1 MTQLLSHRILSI
13 ALTTFVILVLFSHHL
28 QAQTCINIP
37 FDIEWT
43 CDQEDNEFIYQDDAG
58 VTIIDCLDPSI
69 IYELT
74 LPIDVEIE
82 ELGCVSET
90 YPGVL
95 RRITRTFVYETGD
108 PLDVSCPSYGAGF
121 ICATQVIEVK
131 DVTDPTFSF
140 VPETV
145 ERECDVWDLE
155 EYLKEGS
162 FGLEF
167 EDDCETPTV
176 TNTMEIVES
185 TLCSAEKSFIWTFTL
200 TDACGNSTQDTHV
213 VNVVDTTN
221 PEIIFDP
228 ETPVVFSCLEDV
240 VWPEISA
247 SDMCSEFSV
256 QWDDLSTVTTTP
268 LVGPS
273 CDNNVRQERIA
284 TAEDDC
290 GNMFS
295 QSFNIDIQDLD
306 PPFFSD
312 FVSELPDVSLSCDE
326 TLELETILL
335 IQPSFDDGCSSVPE
349 LTVDTVHVPSG
360 ICPQNY
366 IIERTFIIED
376 ECENTSAEMIQTII
390 IEDTEDPIITLP
402 TEGFTLECTELLILE
417 APVVEDNCDFG
428 IIPLSIDTV
437 ETGDLSDGDLI
448 STITYIAT
456 DACGNISQSDVVVSI
471 VDTQP
476 PYFTSFPE
484 NLVVACG
491 EEYPDDAVLY
501 DDSCDPDANL
511 VDYDLQFD
519 FQPCANNT
527 LITRTFLIS
536 DNSGNEETQTQE
548 ITFLDLDPPI
558 LLTPLDSLFYQCAY
572 EVPECLEIF
581 EGLEFDDCSSGD
593 VVPIDCDDVVVEGN
607 CEEQACII
615 ERTYFFEDACGNQG
629 SAKQYITVQ
638 ESVLNPEMPT
648 GITPNGDGL
657 NDAFVI
663 KGIGPS
669 LNTEP
674 GEVQCDWL
682 EDTNMRIINRWGS
695 LVFEEANYRNDWEG
709 TNESGEDL
717 PQGTYFVVF
726 EALGES
732 FSTYLDLRR

>member
-1 MTQLLSHRILSI
+1 M
-13 ALTTFVILVLFSHHL
+13 FVLQALFSPHV
-28 QAQTCINIP
+28 QAQTCITIP
-37 FDIEWT
+37 LDIEWT

-58 VTIIDCLDPSI
+58 VTIIDCVDPSI

-140 VPETV
+140 VPGTV
-145 ERECDVWDLE
+145 ELECDVWDLE
-155 EYLKEGS
+155 EYLKS
-162 FGLEF
+162 NDFGLVF
-167 EDDCETPTV
+167 EDNCGIPELEQDFEIIEEPT
-176 TNTMEIVES
+176 
-185 TLCSAEKSFIWTFTL
+185 CSAEKSFIWTFTL
-200 TDACGNSTQDTHV
+200 TDACGNPTQDTHV
-213 VNVVDTTN
+213 VNVVDTTD
-221 PEIIFDP
+221 PEITFIP
-228 ETPVVFSCLEDV
+228 IVSEVFNCVDDV

-247 SDMCSEFSV
+247 FDICSSASV
-256 QWDDLSTVTTTP
+256 IWDGEPTIILHDCPNNMTLTRNAIST
-268 LVGPS
+268 
-273 CDNNVRQERIA
+273 DA
-284 TAEDDC
+284 C
-290 GNMFS
+290 GNTDTQTFTIAVLDA
-295 QSFNIDIQDLD
+295 QPPQFIDLLTDLTIQCENTAAIDLALLD
-306 PPFFSD
+306 
-312 FVSELPDVSLSCDE
+312 LP
-326 TLELETILL
+326 T
-335 IQPSFDDGCSSVPE
+335 FDDGCNDGAFLIPNSQTIPGVC
-349 LTVDTVHVPSG
+349 D
-360 ICPQNY
+360 QNY
-366 IIERTFIIED
+366 EVEKTFVVEDACGNISEPHII
-376 ECENTSAEMIQTII
+376 TITV
-390 IEDTEDPIITLP
+390 EDTEAPIITLP
-402 TEGFTLECTELLILE
+402 TEGFTLECTEPLILE
-417 APVVEDNCDFG
+417 APVLEDNCDLG
-428 IIPLSIDTV
+428 AILTIDTV

-456 DACGNISQSDVVVSI
+456 DECGNSSESEVVVNI

-476 PYFTSFPE
+476 PYFTSFPPD
-484 NLVVACG
+484 LVVACG
-491 EEYPDDAVLY
+491 EDYPNDEVSYEDA
-501 DDSCDPDANL
+501 CDPEAFL

-527 LITRTFLIS
+527 LITRKFIIS
-536 DNSGNEETQTQE
+536 DNSGNQETQTQS
-548 ITFLDLDPPI
+548 ITFLDEDPPI

-572 EVPECLEIF
+572 EVPECLEMF
-581 EGLEFDDCSSGD
+581 EGLEFDDCSSGE
-593 VVPIDCDDVVVEGN
+593 VVPIDCVDVVVEGN

-615 ERTYFFEDACGNQG
+615 ERTYTFMDACGNQG

-682 EDTNMRIINRWGS
+682 EDTNMRVINRWGS

>member
-1 MTQLLSHRILSI
+1 M
-13 ALTTFVILVLFSHHL
+13 FVLQALFSPHV
-28 QAQTCINIP
+28 QAQTCITIP
-37 FDIEWT
+37 LDIEWT

-58 VTIIDCLDPSI
+58 VTIIDCVDPSI

-140 VPETV
+140 VPGTV
-145 ERECDVWDLE
+145 ELECDVWDLE
-155 EYLKEGS
+155 EYLKS
-162 FGLEF
+162 NDFGLVF
-167 EDDCETPTV
+167 EDNCGIPELEQDFEIIEEPT
-176 TNTMEIVES
+176 
-185 TLCSAEKSFIWTFTL
+185 CSAEKSFIWTFTL

-213 VNVVDTTN
+213 VNVVDTTD
-221 PEIIFDP
+221 PEITFIP
-228 ETPVVFSCLEDV
+228 IVSEVFNCVDDV

-247 SDMCSEFSV
+247 FDICSSASV
-256 QWDDLSTVTTTP
+256 IWDGEPTPILHDCPNNMTLTRNAIST
-268 LVGPS
+268 
-273 CDNNVRQERIA
+273 DA
-284 TAEDDC
+284 C
-290 GNMFS
+290 GNTDTQTFTIAVLDA
-295 QSFNIDIQDLD
+295 QPPQFIDLLTDLTIQCENTAAIDLALLD
-306 PPFFSD
+306 
-312 FVSELPDVSLSCDE
+312 LP
-326 TLELETILL
+326 T
-335 IQPSFDDGCSSVPE
+335 FDDGCNDGAFLIPNSQTIPGVC
-349 LTVDTVHVPSG
+349 D
-360 ICPQNY
+360 QNY
-366 IIERTFIIED
+366 EVEKTFVVEDACGNISEPHII
-376 ECENTSAEMIQTII
+376 TITV
-390 IEDTEDPIITLP
+390 EDTEAPIITLP
-402 TEGFTLECTELLILE
+402 TEGFTLECTEPLILE
-417 APVVEDNCDFG
+417 APVLEDNCDLG
-428 IIPLSIDTV
+428 AILTIDTV

-456 DACGNISQSDVVVSI
+456 DECGNSSESEVVVNI

-476 PYFTSFPE
+476 PYFTSFPPD
-484 NLVVACG
+484 LVVACG
-491 EEYPDDAVLY
+491 EDYPNDEVSYEDA
-501 DDSCDPDANL
+501 CDPEAFL

-527 LITRTFLIS
+527 LITRKFIIS
-536 DNSGNEETQTQE
+536 DNSGNQETQTQS
-548 ITFLDLDPPI
+548 ITFLDEDPPI

-572 EVPECLEIF
+572 EVPECLEMF
-581 EGLEFDDCSSGD
+581 EGLEFDDCSSGE
-593 VVPIDCDDVVVEGN
+593 VVPIDCVDVVVEGN

-615 ERTYFFEDACGNQG
+615 ERTYTFMDACGNQG

-682 EDTNMRIINRWGS
+682 EDTNMRVINRWGS

>member
-1 MTQLLSHRILSI
+1 MD
-13 ALTTFVILVLFSHHL
+13 
-28 QAQTCINIP
+28 IP
-37 FDIEWT
+37 LDMIWT
-43 CDQEDNEFIYQDDAG
+43 CEDEDDEFLYQNTDGVIISDDS
-58 VTIIDCLDPSI
+58 DPSI
-69 IYELT
+69 FYELT
-74 LPIDVEIE
+74 LDIDVAIE
-82 ELGCVSET
+82 ELGCVPEH
-90 YPGVL
+90 PNVL

-131 DVTDPTFSF
+131 DVTDPTFLE
-140 VPETV
+140 VPDNV
-145 ERECDVWDLE
+145 EIECNEWVLKDYLLE
-155 EYLKEGS
+155 NTFNLV
-162 FGLEF
+162 F
-167 EDDCETPTV
+167 DDNCETPTLQ
-176 TNTMEIVES
+176 TSYAIDEETE
-185 TLCSAEKSFIWTFTL
+185 CSAEKSYIFTFTL
-200 TDACGNSTQDTHV
+200 TDVCGNETQDTHV
-213 VNVVDTTN
+213 VNVVDMTP
-221 PEIIFDP
+221 PEIIF
-228 ETPVVFSCLEDV
+228 TPSQLEIGVFNCVGDTA
-240 VWPEISA
+240 WPEISA
-247 SDMCSEFSV
+247 FDMCSSASV
-256 QWDDLSTVTTTP
+256 EWDDLSTVTTTP
-268 LVGPS
+268 LAGPS
-273 CDNNVRQERIA
+273 CDNNVRLERIA
-284 TAEDDC
+284 RAEDDC
-290 GNMFS
+290 GNMIMQEFT
-295 QSFNIDIQDLD
+295 IEIQDID

-312 FVSELPDVSLSCDE
+312 FVSELPDVTLSCDE
-326 TLELETILL
+326 ILELEAILL
-335 IQPSFDDGCSSVPE
+335 IQPSLEDGCSSVPE
-349 LTVDTVHVPSG
+349 LTVDTVHIPSG

-390 IEDTEDPIITLP
+390 IEDTEDPTITLP
-402 TEGFTLECTELLILE
+402 TIEFEIECTETYILE
-417 APVVEDNCDFG
+417 DPDLEDNCDGF
-428 IIPLSIDTV
+428 PTLTDTLV
-437 ETGDLSDGDLI
+437 ETGDLSDGDLM

-456 DACGNISQSDVVVSI
+456 DACGNSSESEVVVNI
-471 VDTQP
+471 VDTQLP
-476 PYFTSFPE
+476 FFTSFPE
-484 NLVVACG
+484 DLVVACG
-491 EEYPDDAVLY
+491 EDYPNDEVSYEDA
-501 DDSCDPDANL
+501 CDPDAFL
-511 VDYDLQFD
+511 VNYDPQFD

-527 LITRTFLIS
+527 LITRTFIIS
-536 DNSGNEETQTQE
+536 DNSENEATQTQE

-593 VVPIDCDDVVVEGN
+593 VVPIDCEDVEVEGN

-682 EDTNMRIINRWGS
+682 EDTNMRVINRWGS

>member
-1 MTQLLSHRILSI
+1 MDIPLD
-13 ALTTFVILVLFSHHL
+13 VI
-28 QAQTCINIP
+28 
-37 FDIEWT
+37 WT
-43 CDQEDNEFIYQDDAG
+43 CEDEDDEFLYQNTDGVIISDDS
-58 VTIIDCLDPSI
+58 DPSI
-69 IYELT
+69 FYELT
-74 LPIDVEIE
+74 LDIDVAIE

-95 RRITRTFVYETGD
+95 RRITRTFVYQTED
-108 PLDVSCPSYGAGF
+108 PLDVSCPLYGPGF

-140 VPETV
+140 VPGTV
-145 ERECDVWDLE
+145 DLECDVWDLE
-155 EYLKEGS
+155 EYLKS
-162 FGLEF
+162 NDFGLVF
-167 EDDCETPTV
+167 EDNCGIPVLDQDF
-176 TNTMEIVES
+176 EIVEES
-185 TLCSAEKSFIWTFTL
+185 ACSAEKSFIWTFTL
-200 TDACGNSTQDTHV
+200 TDVCDNSIEDTHV
-213 VNVVDTTN
+213 VNVVDTAV
-221 PEIIFDP
+221 PEISFLP
-228 ETPVVFSCLEDV
+228 PVSEVFNCVDDV

-247 SDMCSEFSV
+247 FDMCSQASV
-256 QWDDLSTVTTTP
+256 AWD
-268 LVGPS
+268 GPPTIIVHD
-273 CDNNVRQERIA
+273 CLYNITLTREA
-284 TAEDDC
+284 TATDDC
-290 GNMFS
+290 GNTVTEMYS
-295 QSFNIDIQDLD
+295 IAVNDAQSPQFLDLLSDI
-306 PPFFSD
+306 
-312 FVSELPDVSLSCDE
+312 
-326 TLELETILL
+326 TLECDNVAALELAFSALPT
-335 IQPSFDDGCSSVPE
+335 FGDGCNPGAFLSIDSVI
-349 LTVDTVHVPSG
+349 TTG

-366 IIERTFIIED
+366 TVEKTFVVEDVCGNVSEPHII
-376 ECENTSAEMIQTII
+376 TIT
-390 IEDTEDPIITLP
+390 IEDTEAPIITLP
-402 TEGFTLECTELLILE
+402 TEGFEIECGQPLVLESPDVIDSCDENPILSE
-417 APVVEDNCDFG
+417 TF
-428 IIPLSIDTV
+428 V
-437 ETGDLSDGDLI
+437 ETGDLSGNDLI
-448 STITYIAT
+448 WLTNYIAT
-456 DACGNISQSDVVVSI
+456 DECGNSSESDVVVN
-471 VDTQP
+471 VFDTEP

-501 DDSCDPDANL
+501 DDSCDPDAYL

-536 DNSGNEETQTQE
+536 DNSGNEETQTQS
-548 ITFLDLDPPI
+548 ITFLDIDPPI

-572 EVPECLEIF
+572 EVPDCLDMF
-581 EGLEFDDCSSGD
+581 DGLEFDDCSSGE
-593 VVPIDCDDVVVEGN
+593 VVPIDCEDLVVEGN

-682 EDTNMRIINRWGS
+682 EDTNMRVINRWGS

-726 EALGES
+726 EALEES

>member
-1 MTQLLSHRILSI
+1 ME
-13 ALTTFVILVLFSHHL
+13 
-28 QAQTCINIP
+28 IP
-37 FDIEWT
+37 GDLEWT
-43 CDQEDNEFIYQDDAG
+43 CGEEDDEFLYQNNDG
-58 VTIIDCLDPSI
+58 VTISDCSDPSTV
-69 IYELT
+69 YDLV
-74 LPIDVEIE
+74 LDIDVEIQ

-108 PLDVSCPSYGAGF
+108 PSDLSCPLYGPGF
-121 ICATQVIEVK
+121 ICETQVIEVR
-131 DVTDPTFSF
+131 DVTPPTFSF
-140 VPETV
+140 VPGTV
-145 ERECDVWDLE
+145 ELECDVWDLE
-155 EYLKEGS
+155 EYLKS
-162 FGLEF
+162 NDFGLVF
-167 EDDCETPTV
+167 EDNCGIPELEQDF
-176 TNTMEIVES
+176 EIVEEP
-185 TLCSAEKSFIWTFTL
+185 TCSAEKSFIWTFTL

-213 VNVVDTTN
+213 VNVVDTTD
-221 PEIIFDP
+221 PEITF
-228 ETPVVFSCLEDV
+228 TPIVSEVFNCVDDV

-247 SDMCSEFSV
+247 FDMCSSASV
-256 QWDDLSTVTTTP
+256 NWDGEPTIITHDCDYNMTLTRDATST
-268 LVGPS
+268 
-273 CDNNVRQERIA
+273 DA
-284 TAEDDC
+284 C
-290 GNMFS
+290 GNTDTQTHTIAVLDAQPPQFLDLLTDLTI
-295 QSFNIDIQDLD
+295 QCENTAAIDLALSDL
-306 PPFFSD
+306 P
-312 FVSELPDVSLSCDE
+312 
-326 TLELETILL
+326 T
-335 IQPSFDDGCSSVPE
+335 FDDGCNDGAFLSIDSVIA
-349 LTVDTVHVPSG
+349 TG

-366 IIERTFIIED
+366 TVEKTFVVEDACGNLSEPHII
-376 ECENTSAEMIQTII
+376 TITV
-390 IEDTEDPIITLP
+390 EDTEPP
-402 TEGFTLECTELLILE
+402 TIESMTGLQIECTETYNFGL
-417 APVVEDNCDFG
+417 PVVEDNCDLG
-428 IIPLSIDTV
+428 AILTIDTI

-456 DACGNISQSDVVVSI
+456 DACGNSSESEVVVNI
-471 VDTQP
+471 VDTEP

-491 EEYPDDAVLY
+491 GDYPNDAVSY
-501 DDSCDPDANL
+501 EDACDADAFIAEN
-511 VDYDLQFD
+511 DLQFD

-527 LITRTFLIS
+527 LITRTFIIS
-536 DNSGNEETQTQE
+536 DNSGNETTQTQS

-572 EVPECLEIF
+572 EVPDCLEIF
-581 EGLEFDDCSSGD
+581 EGLEFDDCSSGE
-593 VVPIDCDDVVVEGN
+593 VVPTDCNDVVVAGN

-648 GITPNGDGL
+648 GITPNRDGL

-669 LNTEP
+669 VNPEP

-682 EDTNMRIINRWGS
+682 EDTNMRVINRWGS

>member
-1 MTQLLSHRILSI
+1 M
-13 ALTTFVILVLFSHHL
+13 FVLQALFSPHV
-28 QAQTCINIP
+28 QAQTCITIP
-37 FDIEWT
+37 LDIEWT

-58 VTIIDCLDPSI
+58 VTIIDCVDPSI

-140 VPETV
+140 VPGTV
-145 ERECDVWDLE
+145 ELECDVWDLE
-155 EYLKEGS
+155 EYLKS
-162 FGLEF
+162 NDFGLVF
-167 EDDCETPTV
+167 EDNCGIPELEQDFEIIEEPT
-176 TNTMEIVES
+176 
-185 TLCSAEKSFIWTFTL
+185 CSAEKSFIWTFTL

-213 VNVVDTTN
+213 VNVVDTTD
-221 PEIIFDP
+221 PEITFIP
-228 ETPVVFSCLEDV
+228 IVSEVFNCVDDV

-247 SDMCSEFSV
+247 FDICSSASV
-256 QWDDLSTVTTTP
+256 IWDGEPTPILHDCPNNMTLTRNAIST
-268 LVGPS
+268 
-273 CDNNVRQERIA
+273 DA
-284 TAEDDC
+284 C
-290 GNMFS
+290 GNTDTQTFTIAVLDA
-295 QSFNIDIQDLD
+295 QPPQFIDLLTDLTIQCENTAAIDLALLD
-306 PPFFSD
+306 
-312 FVSELPDVSLSCDE
+312 LP
-326 TLELETILL
+326 T
-335 IQPSFDDGCSSVPE
+335 FDDGCNDGAFLIPNSQTIPGVC
-349 LTVDTVHVPSG
+349 D
-360 ICPQNY
+360 QNY
-366 IIERTFIIED
+366 EVEKTFVVEDACGNISEPHII
-376 ECENTSAEMIQTII
+376 TITV
-390 IEDTEDPIITLP
+390 EDTEAPIITLP
-402 TEGFTLECTELLILE
+402 TEGFTLECTEPLILE
-417 APVVEDNCDFG
+417 APVLEDNCDLG
-428 IIPLSIDTV
+428 AILTIDTV

-456 DACGNISQSDVVVSI
+456 DECGNSSESEVVVNI

-476 PYFTSFPE
+476 PYFTSFPPD
-484 NLVVACG
+484 LVVACG
-491 EEYPDDAVLY
+491 EDYPNDEVSYEDA
-501 DDSCDPDANL
+501 CDPEALL

-527 LITRTFLIS
+527 LITRKFIIS
-536 DNSGNEETQTQE
+536 DNSGNQETQTQS
-548 ITFLDLDPPI
+548 ITFLDEDPPI

-572 EVPECLEIF
+572 EVPECLEMF
-581 EGLEFDDCSSGD
+581 EGLEFDDCSSGE
-593 VVPIDCDDVVVEGN
+593 VVPIDCVDVVVEGN

-615 ERTYFFEDACGNQG
+615 ERTYTFMDACGNQG

-682 EDTNMRIINRWGS
+682 EDTNMRVINRWGS

>member
-1 MTQLLSHRILSI
+1 M
-13 ALTTFVILVLFSHHL
+13 FVLQALFSPHV
-28 QAQTCINIP
+28 QAQTCITIP
-37 FDIEWT
+37 LDIEWT

-58 VTIIDCLDPSI
+58 VTIIDCVDPSI

-140 VPETV
+140 VPGTV
-145 ERECDVWDLE
+145 ELECDVWDLE
-155 EYLKEGS
+155 EYLKS
-162 FGLEF
+162 NDFGLVF
-167 EDDCETPTV
+167 EDNCGIPELEQDFEIIEEPT
-176 TNTMEIVES
+176 
-185 TLCSAEKSFIWTFTL
+185 CSAEKSFIWTFTL

-213 VNVVDTTN
+213 VNVVDTTD
-221 PEIIFDP
+221 PEITFIP
-228 ETPVVFSCLEDV
+228 IVSEVFNCVDDV

-247 SDMCSEFSV
+247 FDICSSASV
-256 QWDDLSTVTTTP
+256 IWDGEPTIILHDCPNNMTLTRNAIST
-268 LVGPS
+268 
-273 CDNNVRQERIA
+273 DA
-284 TAEDDC
+284 C
-290 GNMFS
+290 GNTDTQTFTIAVLDA
-295 QSFNIDIQDLD
+295 QPPQFIDLLTDLTIQCENTAAIDLALLD
-306 PPFFSD
+306 
-312 FVSELPDVSLSCDE
+312 LP
-326 TLELETILL
+326 T
-335 IQPSFDDGCSSVPE
+335 FDDGCNDGAFLIPNSQTIPGVC
-349 LTVDTVHVPSG
+349 D
-360 ICPQNY
+360 QNY
-366 IIERTFIIED
+366 EVEKTFVVEDACGNISEPHII
-376 ECENTSAEMIQTII
+376 TITV
-390 IEDTEDPIITLP
+390 EDTEAPIITLP
-402 TEGFTLECTELLILE
+402 TEGFTLECTEPLILE
-417 APVVEDNCDFG
+417 APVLEDNCDLG
-428 IIPLSIDTV
+428 AILTIDTV

-456 DACGNISQSDVVVSI
+456 DECGNSSESEVVVNI

-476 PYFTSFPE
+476 PYFTSFPPD
-484 NLVVACG
+484 LVVACG
-491 EEYPDDAVLY
+491 EDYPNDEVSYEDA
-501 DDSCDPDANL
+501 CDPEAFL

-527 LITRTFLIS
+527 LITRKFIIS
-536 DNSGNEETQTQE
+536 DNSGNQETQTQS
-548 ITFLDLDPPI
+548 ITFLDEDPPI

-572 EVPECLEIF
+572 EVPECLEMF
-581 EGLEFDDCSSGD
+581 EGLEFDDCSSGE
-593 VVPIDCDDVVVEGN
+593 VVPIDCVDVVVEGN

-615 ERTYFFEDACGNQG
+615 ERTYTFMDACGNQG

-682 EDTNMRIINRWGS
+682 EDTNMRVINRWGS

>member
-1 MTQLLSHRILSI
+1 M
-13 ALTTFVILVLFSHHL
+13 FVLQALFSPHV
-28 QAQTCINIP
+28 QAQTCITIP
-37 FDIEWT
+37 LDIEWT

-58 VTIIDCLDPSI
+58 VTIIDCVDPSI

-140 VPETV
+140 VPGTV
-145 ERECDVWDLE
+145 ELECDVWDLE
-155 EYLKEGS
+155 EYLKS
-162 FGLEF
+162 NDFGLVF
-167 EDDCETPTV
+167 EDNCGIPELEQDFEIIEEPT
-176 TNTMEIVES
+176 
-185 TLCSAEKSFIWTFTL
+185 CSAEKSFIWTFTL

-213 VNVVDTTN
+213 VNVVDTTD
-221 PEIIFDP
+221 PEITFIP
-228 ETPVVFSCLEDV
+228 IVSEVFNCVDDV

-247 SDMCSEFSV
+247 FDICSSASV
-256 QWDDLSTVTTTP
+256 IWDGEPTIILHDCPNNMTLTRNAIST
-268 LVGPS
+268 
-273 CDNNVRQERIA
+273 DA
-284 TAEDDC
+284 C
-290 GNMFS
+290 GNTDTQTFTIAVLDA
-295 QSFNIDIQDLD
+295 QPPQFIDLLTDLTIQCENTAAIDLALLD
-306 PPFFSD
+306 
-312 FVSELPDVSLSCDE
+312 LP
-326 TLELETILL
+326 T
-335 IQPSFDDGCSSVPE
+335 FDDGCNDGAFLIPNSQTIPGVC
-349 LTVDTVHVPSG
+349 D
-360 ICPQNY
+360 QNY
-366 IIERTFIIED
+366 EVEKTFVVEDACGNISEPHII
-376 ECENTSAEMIQTII
+376 TITV
-390 IEDTEDPIITLP
+390 EDTEAPIITLP
-402 TEGFTLECTELLILE
+402 TEGFTLECTEPLILE
-417 APVVEDNCDFG
+417 APVLEDNCDLG
-428 IIPLSIDTV
+428 AILTIDTV

-456 DACGNISQSDVVVSI
+456 DECGNSSESEVVVNI
-471 VDTQP
+471 VDTQS
-476 PYFTSFPE
+476 PYFTSFPPD
-484 NLVVACG
+484 LVVACG
-491 EEYPDDAVLY
+491 EDYPNDEVSYEDA
-501 DDSCDPDANL
+501 CDPEAFL

-527 LITRTFLIS
+527 LITRKFIIS
-536 DNSGNEETQTQE
+536 DNSGNQETQTQS
-548 ITFLDLDPPI
+548 ITFLDEDPPI

-572 EVPECLEIF
+572 EVPECLEMF
-581 EGLEFDDCSSGD
+581 EGLEFDDCSSGE
-593 VVPIDCDDVVVEGN
+593 VVPIDCVDVVVEGN

-615 ERTYFFEDACGNQG
+615 ERTYTFMDACGNQG

-682 EDTNMRIINRWGS
+682 EDTNMRVINRWGS

>member
-1 MTQLLSHRILSI
+1 MIQ
-13 ALTTFVILVLFSHHL
+13 ALFSPHL

-121 ICATQVIEVK
+121 ICATQVIEVR
-131 DVTDPTFSF
+131 DITPPTFSF
-140 VPETV
+140 VPGTV
-145 ERECDVWDLE
+145 ELECDVWDLE
-155 EYLKEGS
+155 EYLKS
-162 FGLEF
+162 NDFGLVF
-167 EDDCETPTV
+167 EDNCGIPELEQDF
-176 TNTMEIVES
+176 EIVEEP
-185 TLCSAEKSFIWTFTL
+185 TCSAEKSFIWTFTL
-200 TDACGNSTQDTHV
+200 TDACGNLTQDTHV
-213 VNVVDTTN
+213 VNVVDTTD
-221 PEIIFDP
+221 PVIIFSP
-228 ETPVVFSCLEDV
+228 IESEVFSCEADV
-240 VWPEISA
+240 IWPEISA
-247 SDMCSEFSV
+247 EDLCSSV
-256 QWDDLSTVTTTP
+256 DVDWVSGEPAVTLHDCPYNMTLTR
-268 LVGPS
+268 
-273 CDNNVRQERIA
+273 NA
-284 TAEDDC
+284 TAEDAC
-290 GNMFS
+290 GNTVTEMYSIAVNDDQPPQF
-295 QSFNIDIQDLD
+295 IDLLTDLTIQCDNTAAIDLALLD
-306 PPFFSD
+306 
-312 FVSELPDVSLSCDE
+312 LP
-326 TLELETILL
+326 T
-335 IQPSFDDGCSSVPE
+335 FDDGCNDGAFLIPDSQTIPGVC
-349 LTVDTVHVPSG
+349 D
-360 ICPQNY
+360 QNY
-366 IIERTFIIED
+366 EVEKTFVVEDACGNQSDPHII
-376 ECENTSAEMIQTII
+376 TITV
-390 IEDTEDPIITLP
+390 EDTEAPTITLP
-402 TEGFTLECTELLILE
+402 TEGFTLECTETYILKD
-417 APVVEDNCDFG
+417 PDVEDNCDTPTWTEQTLPSG
-428 IIPLSIDTV
+428 
-437 ETGDLSDGDLI
+437 ELSDNNLI
-448 STITYIAT
+448 ETTTYNAT
-456 DACGNISQSDVVVSI
+456 DACGNNSEAATVVVAI
-471 VDTQP
+471 LDTELP
-476 PYFTSFPE
+476 FFTSFPE
-484 NLVVACG
+484 DLVVACG
-491 EEYPDDAVLY
+491 DNYEYGEAFYDDACTPT
-501 DDSCDPDANL
+501 SL
-511 VDYDLQFD
+511 VGYELVPV
-519 FQPCANNT
+519 FQDCANYT
-527 LITRTFLIS
+527 LITQTFTIS
-536 DNSGNEETQTQE
+536 DAAGNEATQTQE

-663 KGIGPS
+663 KGVGPS

-682 EDTNMRIINRWGS
+682 EDTNMRVINRWGS

-709 TNESGEDL
+709 TNKSGEDL

>member
-1 MTQLLSHRILSI
+1 M
-13 ALTTFVILVLFSHHL
+13 FVLQALFSPHV
-28 QAQTCINIP
+28 QAQTCITIP
-37 FDIEWT
+37 LDIEWT

-58 VTIIDCLDPSI
+58 VTIIDCVDPSI

-140 VPETV
+140 VPGTV
-145 ERECDVWDLE
+145 ELECDVWDLE
-155 EYLKEGS
+155 EYLKS
-162 FGLEF
+162 NDFGLVF
-167 EDDCETPTV
+167 EDNCGIPELEQDFEIIEEPT
-176 TNTMEIVES
+176 
-185 TLCSAEKSFIWTFTL
+185 CSAEKSFIWTFTL

-213 VNVVDTTN
+213 VNVVDTTD
-221 PEIIFDP
+221 PEITFIP
-228 ETPVVFSCLEDV
+228 IVSEVFNCVDDV

-247 SDMCSEFSV
+247 FDICSSASV
-256 QWDDLSTVTTTP
+256 IWDGEPTIILHDCPNNMTLTRNAIST
-268 LVGPS
+268 
-273 CDNNVRQERIA
+273 DA
-284 TAEDDC
+284 C
-290 GNMFS
+290 GNTDTQTFTIAVLDA
-295 QSFNIDIQDLD
+295 QPPQFIDLLTDLTIQCENTAAIDLALLD
-306 PPFFSD
+306 
-312 FVSELPDVSLSCDE
+312 LP
-326 TLELETILL
+326 T
-335 IQPSFDDGCSSVPE
+335 FDDGCNDGAFLIPNSQTIPGVC
-349 LTVDTVHVPSG
+349 D
-360 ICPQNY
+360 QNY
-366 IIERTFIIED
+366 EVEKTFVVEDACGNISEPHII
-376 ECENTSAEMIQTII
+376 TITV
-390 IEDTEDPIITLP
+390 EDTEAPIITLP
-402 TEGFTLECTELLILE
+402 TEGFTLECTEPLILE
-417 APVVEDNCDFG
+417 APVLEDNCDLG
-428 IIPLSIDTV
+428 AILTIDTV

-456 DACGNISQSDVVVSI
+456 DECGNSSESEVVVNI

-476 PYFTSFPE
+476 PYFTSFPPD
-484 NLVVACG
+484 LVVACG
-491 EEYPDDAVLY
+491 EDYPNDEVSYEDA
-501 DDSCDPDANL
+501 CDPEAFL

-527 LITRTFLIS
+527 LITRKFIIS
-536 DNSGNEETQTQE
+536 DNSGNQETQTQS
-548 ITFLDLDPPI
+548 ITFLDEDPPI

-581 EGLEFDDCSSGD
+581 EGLEFDDCSSGE
-593 VVPIDCDDVVVEGN
+593 VVPIDCVDVVVEGN

-615 ERTYFFEDACGNQG
+615 ERTYTFMDACGNQG

-682 EDTNMRIINRWGS
+682 EDTNMRVINRWGS